1 MVNLPAPSGLDDDRQ
16 EATAARTFRPWSER
30 SRAALRGLKLGIRNQ
45 PRFFAHF
52 FFAALVVAVLLSAVA
67 IASQPKG
74 NDGKGRYYFRQ
85 TCKEC
90 HTKGA
95 KGGEIT
101 PLSKTQAQ
109 WRMYFLKAKHAS
121 AAEPLTKVM
130 ADTQLLDVQ
139 TYLINHAADSLQPET
154 CGK

>member
-1 MVNLPAPSGLDDDRQ
+1 MMRMNRKLQLVISSL
-16 EATAARTFRPWSER
+16 TAIVF
-30 SRAALRGLKLGIRNQ
+30 
-45 PRFFAHF
+45 
-52 FFAALVVAVLLSAVA
+52 AVLLSTAA
-67 IASQPKG
+67 MGASSPKG

-101 PLSKTQAQ
+101 PLTKTQAQ
-109 WRMYFLKAKHAS
+109 WRSYFLKGKHGGGS
-121 AAEPLTKVM
+121 ETLIKVM

>member
-1 MVNLPAPSGLDDDRQ
+1 MIRV
-16 EATAARTFRPWSER
+16 
-30 SRAALRGLKLGIRNQ
+30 SRILQ
-45 PRFFAHF
+45 
-52 FFAALVVAVLLSAVA
+52 LVVSSLMAAVMAGVFSLAA
-67 IASQPKG
+67 MGASSPKG

-109 WRMYFLKAKHAS
+109 WRSYFLKGKHS
-121 AAEPLTKVM
+121 GGSETLIKVM